1 MTGAAGAEIEA
12 GNTWVRPRTL
22 AALRWVAAAAQVAT
36 ILVATY
42 AFDIALPLAAC
53 GMAVALLVLANLAI
67 LATRRDNRALSEAEA
82 VLTLISDLAQLALV
96 LSLTGGLNNPFAL
109 LIVGPVTVAA
119 SALGLRS
126 TVILGVVTVIL
137 VTIVA
142 FVHLPLR
149 TTAGVILAVPQLFE
163 LGFWLSIVLGVVF
176 LSAYSHRVATELR
189 GVARALSA
197 TQMALAREQKLTDLS
212 GVVAATA
219 HELGTPLATIK
230 LVSSELARAVAG
242 RKDLAEVH
250 DDIRLIGEQAD
261 RCRDILHSMG
271 RIGKDDL
278 HLRHAPLGQ
287 VLREAAEP
295 HAARGRRI
303 EFALA
308 PEGGGAPRQPVI
320 ARRPEIIHGLRNL
333 IQNAVDHAR
342 SDVRIEGSWS
352 ATGLL
357 VVVRDDGPGY
367 PQNLLPRLG
376 EPFLRGSGGSTDTD
390 GARPPERGGMGLGLF
405 IAKTLLERA
414 GAELDF
420 ANESDPDQP
429 PGAVVRVRWALA
441 DIGAPERGAIGDNV
455 TNRI

>member
-1 MTGAAGAEIEA
+1 MAGASGFEIEA
-12 GNTWVRPRTL
+12 GNSWVRPRTL

-42 AFDIALPLAAC
+42 AFDIALPLVAC
-53 GMAVALLVLANLAI
+53 GMAVALLILANLAI

-109 LIVGPVTVAA
+109 LIVGPVTIAA

-126 TVILGVVTVIL
+126 TVILGVVTVVL

-163 LGFWLSIVLGVVF
+163 LGFWLSIVMGVVF

-230 LVSSELARAVAG
+230 LVSGELARAVAG
-242 RKDLAEVH
+242 RADLEELR

-271 RIGKDDL
+271 RVGKDDL
-278 HLRHAPLGQ
+278 HLRRAPLGE

-303 EFALA
+303 DFVLE
-308 PEGGGAPRQPVI
+308 PDPGGAARQPVVP
-320 ARRPEIIHGLRNL
+320 RRPEIIHGLRNL

-342 SDVRIEGSWS
+342 SNVLVEGSW
-352 ATGLL
+352 TLERI
-357 VVVRDDGPGY
+357 VVMVHDDGPGFA
-367 PQNLLPRLG
+367 PNLLPRLG
-376 EPFLRGSGGSTDTD
+376 EPFLRGAGTLPSE
-390 GARPPERGGMGLGLF
+390 AERGGMGLGLF
-405 IAKTLLERA
+405 IAKTLLERT
-414 GAELDF
+414 GAEVAF
-420 ANESDPDQP
+420 ANGDDPDMP
-429 PGAVVRVRWALA
+429 PGAVVRVSWPIEELSPPQPGGLGENIA
-441 DIGAPERGAIGDNV
+441 
-455 TNRI
+455 NRL